1 MNIDLD
7 QIRELLPTKRWFG
20 AKDVAIEAV
29 ELLDAGIIEDGP
41 PALVIAIVT
50 VRSDDETENL
60 YHLPLLVDED
70 GSSRDAFEEP
80 DRLRV
85 LGDLMAHGSSIKG
98 DHGVFQFGG
107 PSLDPSN
114 PPGATSAR
122 TLGAEQS
129 NTSLVLDEQMILKT
143 FRRVAVGRNPDLELT
158 RLLTTEGFMNVPAHL
173 GEITYIAD
181 EADEDDGTSQ
191 IDLGLAQQFIADG
204 VEGWTDT
211 LERLRELYDAVDP
224 ADANEDI
231 PFLVEERAK
240 PLLDRIG
247 ELGEATAG
255 LHVTFGR
262 EQVDPDLAPEA
273 VEKHDLEA
281 WASSASAALSR
292 LAQRDLVELR
302 PLVAGIED
310 GIARVAGVEE
320 PGMKTRIHG
329 DYHLGQVLRSTR
341 GWLVLDFEGEPAR
354 SLEER
359 RAKHSPLR
367 DVAGMLRSFSY
378 AASSVMFER
387 AGEGDAE
394 WLRLEPWAA
403 EWERLARERY
413 LNGYLTRSHE
423 GDFVPEDRGSLM
435 ALLDFF
441 EIDKALYELGYELNH
456 RPDWIH
462 IPLRG
467 IRQVI
472 ERGESG

>member
-7 QIRELLPTKRWFG
+7 QIRERLPERRWFG
-20 AKDVAIEAV
+20 AKDSSIEAIG
-29 ELLDAGIIEDGP
+29 LLDAGIIEDGP

-50 VRSDDETENL
+50 VRSGGVENL

-70 GSSRDAFEEP
+70 GGSRDAFEEP

-114 PPGATSAR
+114 PPGAVSAR
-122 TLGAEQS
+122 TLAADQS
-129 NTSLVLDEQMILKT
+129 NTSLVLDEQTILKS

-158 RLLTTEGFMNVPAHL
+158 RLLTTEGFMNIPAHL
-173 GEITYIAD
+173 GEITY
-181 EADEDDGTSQ
+181 EGEEQDGPFQ

-211 LERLRELYDAVDP
+211 LQRLRELYEAVDP

-231 PFLVEERAK
+231 PFLIEERAK
-240 PLLDRIG
+240 VLLDRIG

-255 LHVTFGR
+255 LHVTLGR
-262 EQVDPDLAPEA
+262 EQTDPDLAPETA
-273 VEKHDLEA
+273 EQHDLDA
-281 WASSASAALSR
+281 WAASASSALSR

-302 PLVAGIED
+302 PLVAGIEER
-310 GIARVAGVEE
+310 IARVTHIEE
-320 PGMKTRIHG
+320 PGKRTRIHG
-329 DYHLGQVLRSTR
+329 DYHLGQVLHSTR
-341 GWLVLDFEGEPAR
+341 GWLILDFEGEPAR
-354 SLEER
+354 SLDER
-359 RAKHSPLR
+359 RAKHSPLK

-378 AASSVMFER
+378 AASSVMFDL
-387 AGEGDAE
+387 AADDEGA
-394 WLRLEPWAA
+394 WARLEPWGS
-403 EWERLARERY
+403 EWERLARDRY
-413 LNGYLTRSHE
+413 LHGYLTKSHE
-423 GDFVPEDRGSLM
+423 GAFLPGDRSSQM

-456 RPDWIH
+456 RPDWVR

-467 IRQVI
+467 IRHVI

>member
-7 QIRELLPTKRWFG
+7 QIRERLPARRWFG
-20 AKDVAIEAV
+20 AKDSAIEAV
-29 ELLDAGIIEDGP
+29 ELVDAGIIEDGP

-50 VRSDDETENL
+50 VRSAGGNEDL
-60 YHLPLLVDED
+60 YHLPLLVEQD

-98 DHGVFQFGG
+98 DHGVYQFGG

-114 PPGATSAR
+114 PPGADSAR

-129 NTSLVLDEQMILKT
+129 NTSLVLDEQTILKC
-143 FRRVAVGRNPDLELT
+143 FRRVAAGRNPDLELT

-173 GEITYIAD
+173 GEITY
-181 EADEDDGTSQ
+181 ESESEDGAFQ
-191 IDLGLAQQFIADG
+191 IDLGLAQQFITDG

-211 LERLRELYDAVDP
+211 LQRLRELLEAIDP
-224 ADANEDI
+224 ADVNEDI
-231 PFLVEERAK
+231 PFLIEERAK
-240 PLLDRIG
+240 VLLDRIG

-255 LHVTFGR
+255 LHVTLGR
-262 EQVDPDLAPEA
+262 EQTDPDLAPEA
-273 VEKHDLEA
+273 AEQHDLDD
-281 WASSASAALSR
+281 WANSATAALSK
-292 LAQRDLVELR
+292 LAQKDLVELR
-302 PLVAGIED
+302 PLVAGIEER
-310 GIARVAGVEE
+310 IARVREIEE
-320 PGMKTRIHG
+320 PGMRTRIHG
-329 DYHLGQVLRSTR
+329 DYHLGQVLHSTR
-341 GWLVLDFEGEPAR
+341 GWLILDFEGEPAR
-354 SLEER
+354 SLDER
-359 RAKHSPLR
+359 RAKHSPLK

-378 AASSVMFER
+378 AASAVTFEV
-387 AGEGDAE
+387 AGDDEGE
-394 WLRLEPWAA
+394 RGRLEPWAA

-413 LNGYLTRSHE
+413 LHGYLTRSHE
-423 GDFVPEDRGSLM
+423 GDFLPADRVAQT

-441 EIDKALYELGYELNH
+441 EVDKALYELGYELNH